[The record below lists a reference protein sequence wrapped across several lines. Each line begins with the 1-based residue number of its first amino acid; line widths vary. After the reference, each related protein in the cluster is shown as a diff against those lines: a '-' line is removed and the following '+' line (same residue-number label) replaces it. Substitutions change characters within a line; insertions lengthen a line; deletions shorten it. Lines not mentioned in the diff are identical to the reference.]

1 GSINCMATAQ
11 GPVLR
16 MQAADGRCSN
26 ANRLRRRVSRLSVSA
41 IQPPPQL
48 LSVPQN
54 EATLLPERSVDELAE
69 RLHRV
74 LSEVFLVLGRQ
85 DASGIP
91 TGQLT
96 LAQLSILM
104 TLKEH
109 GPMRMTTLAAHERV
123 RVPTT
128 SVAVRRLEK
137 LLLVVRS
144 RDPADMRAVIVGIT
158 PHGRTVY
165 RDSLAMRHAHLAAML
180 SALIADDHAM
190 LNKAVQPLVRLGAQ
204 GICDEEA
211 LARHLT

>member
-1 GSINCMATAQ
+1 M
-11 GPVLR
+11 PVSKLR
-16 MQAADGRCSN
+16 I
-26 ANRLRRRVSRLSVSA
+26 SA
-41 IQPPPQL
+41 IEAPQL
-48 LSVPQN
+48 VSGPQS
-54 EATLLPERSVDELAE
+54 EAKPLPQGSLDELAE
-69 RLHRV
+69 RLHQV

-85 DASGIP
+85 DAGGIP

-96 LAQLSILM
+96 LVQLSILM
-104 TLKEH
+104 TLTEH

-144 RDPADMRAVIVGIT
+144 RDPADMRVVIVGIT

-180 SALIADDHAM
+180 GALGADDHTM
-190 LNKAVQPLVRLGAQ
+190 LNKAVRPLIRLGAQ